1 MRELNIIYKKKNY
14 ELLLGD
20 YYFLKCLKL
29 LLVIFFLCM
38 YCLCFLLN
46 YLVNI
51 SENLKKKKELSLVVE
66 FLYFFFIIK
75 MLVLVF

>member
-1 MRELNIIYKKKNY
+1 MGELNIIYKKNY

-51 SENLKKKKELSLVVE
+51 SENFKKKKKELSLVVE

>member
-1 MRELNIIYKKKNY
+1 MGELNIIYKKNY

-29 LLVIFFLCM
+29 LLVFFFLCM

-51 SENLKKKKELSLVVE
+51 SENLKKKEGVE
-66 FLYFFFIIK
+66 FSCGIFIFFFYY
-75 MLVLVF
+75 

>member
-1 MRELNIIYKKKNY
+1 MILVNFFLGRIVIKFFNFLFILIYFSMGELNIIYKRNY

-51 SENLKKKKELSLVVE
+51 SEN
-66 FLYFFFIIK
+66 
-75 MLVLVF
+75 

>member
-1 MRELNIIYKKKNY
+1 MGELNIIYKKKNY

>member
-29 LLVIFFLCM
+29 LLVFFFLCM

-51 SENLKKKKELSLVVE
+51 SEN
-66 FLYFFFIIK
+66 
-75 MLVLVF
+75 